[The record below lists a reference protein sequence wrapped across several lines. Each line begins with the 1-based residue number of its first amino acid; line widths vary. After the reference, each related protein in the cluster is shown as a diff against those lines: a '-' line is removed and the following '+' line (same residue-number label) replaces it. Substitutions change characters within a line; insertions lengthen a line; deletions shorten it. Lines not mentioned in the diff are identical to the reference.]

1 MGAGGGGGGGARGGC
16 GGGGLARRVAP
27 VALFGFLVN
36 CKPSEAFLSRFL
48 AESRGLSEAQLDS
61 VVWPAF
67 TYGSLALLLPLG
79 FLADA
84 WGNRRVVELGL
95 AARLG
100 TRLVLATAPPGV
112 GWAVLAEVLFALA
125 TACDPVFFAYVFQV
139 VQEADY
145 TRAASAVGAAYHLGN
160 VLGSLLGQGL
170 VWGVPLEG
178 DGLAWLFYASLAFTA
193 LGGLCLALFP
203 PELAPPPPSIFS
215 LARGPGGAAAVTRE
229 LRSLFE
235 VPTVQTWSLFWLFGL
250 ASALLALN
258 YYQTQLYL
266 IDPETPFGLAEAAI
280 EAAAVAGAL
289 GPVAPWL
296 RLSLDSPASLLG
308 VTALLEGLLYLG
320 TLAVRRSVWPALAC
334 NCLAIGMFYVLY
346 TAAQAAIAAHLPRKR
361 VSIVLT
367 GNTFGALLLLAAVQA
382 VASSA
387 RLRTSGYYIVAA
399 GLQAALA
406 LAVGAHAWLLKL
418 KGPGRLYQEMP
429 GGLDPGGLEGGGGG
443 G

>member
-1 MGAGGGGGGGARGGC
+1 MGAGARGGGGGGNR
-16 GGGGLARRVAP
+16 GLARRVAP

-36 CKPSEAFLSRFL
+36 CKPSEAFLARFL
-48 AESRGLSEAQLDS
+48 AEARGLSEAQLDS

-67 TYGSLALLLPLG
+67 AYGSLVLLIPVGL
-79 FLADA
+79 LADA
-84 WGNRRVVELGL
+84 WGYRRVVAVGLG
-95 AARLG
+95 ARLG

-125 TACDPVFFAYVFQV
+125 TACDPVFFAYIFQV
-139 VQEADY
+139 VPEADY
-145 TRAASAVGAAYHLGN
+145 VRAAAAVGAMFHLGN
-160 VLGSLLGQGL
+160 VLGSLFGQGL

-203 PELAPPPPSIFS
+203 PELVPPPPSIFS
-215 LARGPGGAAAVTRE
+215 LARGPGGAAAVARE
-229 LRSLFE
+229 LRILFE

-308 VTALLEGLLYLG
+308 GTALLEGALYLG
-320 TLAVRRSVWPALAC
+320 TLADRRSVWLALVC
-334 NCLAIGMFYVLY
+334 NCLAIGFFYVLY
-346 TAAQAAIAAHLPRKR
+346 TAAQAAIAAHLPSKR
-361 VSIVLT
+361 LSIVLT
-367 GNTFGALLLLAAVQA
+367 CNTFGALLLLSAVQA

-387 RLRTSGYYIVAA
+387 RLKTSGYYVVAA

-406 LAVGAHAWLLKL
+406 LAVGAHALLLKRGL
-418 KGPGRLYQEMP
+418 GHLYQEMP
-429 GGLDPGGLEGGGGG
+429 ERLGPGDLGGGGSG